1 MKTKVT
7 IQVTG
12 PVNSGCSAI
21 MRLISNTLNTVGIDT
36 ANCDPDAT
44 CNPERIDQQ
53 WSTNQLEMIGKSTR
67 VKLVRKQVNRNP
79 GPYEF
84 DFAKFVEDHCVEP
97 TRKPPGFHTGSL
109 RVLLGDCALP
119 IRVAIFSS
127 GKYPSEYHK
136 LYDDNIVDVRVNADL
151 VLEEI
156 NAHEYCIRKSRF
168 SKNDITVCKY
178 EMDEAL
184 YEIKLRS
191 KSHKVLLLN

>member
-21 MRLISNTLNTVGIDT
+21 MRIISNTLNNVGIDT
-36 ANCDPDAT
+36 INCDPDIVFNELT
-44 CNPERIDQQ
+44 QEQ
-53 WSTNQLEMIGKSTR
+53 SVNQFKTIGKKTR

-79 GPYEF
+79 GPLEF

-97 TRKPPGFHTGSL
+97 TRKPPSFHTGSL

-119 IRVAIFSS
+119 IRIGIFSS

-156 NAHEYCIRKSRF
+156 NAHEYRIRKSRF